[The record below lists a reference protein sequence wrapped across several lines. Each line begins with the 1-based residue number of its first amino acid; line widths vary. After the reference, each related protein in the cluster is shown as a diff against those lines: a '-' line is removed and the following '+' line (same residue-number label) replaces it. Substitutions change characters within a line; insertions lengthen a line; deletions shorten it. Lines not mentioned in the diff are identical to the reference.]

1 MNQNINMFRE
11 IEITIQNRLGLHA
24 RPASRFAQLAGEFNS
39 DIYLVKDDEAVDGKS
54 ILEIL
59 TIACPQGSVLTL
71 RADGDDAEEA
81 VEALKELVAGRFGN
95 ID

>member
-1 MNQNINMFRE
+1 MLCE

-24 RPASRFAQLAGEFNS
+24 RPASRFAQLAGEFS
-39 DIYLVKDDEAVDGKS
+39 ADVFLVKDDEAVDAKS

-71 RADGDDAEEA
+71 RAEGDDAEEA
-81 VEALKELVAGRFGN
+81 VKALQELVAGRFGN

>member
-1 MNQNINMFRE
+1 MFCK
-11 IEITIQNRLGLHA
+11 IEITIKNRLGLHA
-24 RPASRFAQLAGEFNS
+24 RPASRFAQLASEFNS
-39 DIYLVKDDEAVDGKS
+39 DIYLVRDGEAVDGKS

-71 RADGDDAEEA
+71 TADGEDAGEA
-81 VEALKELVAGRFGN
+81 VEALRELVAGCFGN